1 VQVLLQGVPEGF
13 LVRRALQV
21 PQVRQG
27 LQFPHV
33 RQGLQFLQGLVGS
46 CAWRCV
52 NYQQFVG
59 IESYLL
65 IGEEGLLVVN
75 QVRQTPLLLQL

>member
-13 LVRRALQV
+13 RVRWALQV
-21 PQVRQG
+21 LQVRQ
-27 LQFPHV
+27 V
-33 RQGLQFLQGLVGS
+33 RQVLQGLQLLQGLVGS

-52 NYQQFVG
+52 NYQRFVG

-65 IGEEGLLVVN
+65 VGKEGLLVVN
-75 QVRQTPLLLQL
+75 QVGQTPLLLQL

>member
-13 LVRRALQV
+13 RVRRALQV
-21 PQVRQG
+21 LQV
-27 LQFPHV
+27 L
-33 RQGLQFLQGLVGS
+33 QGLQFLQGLVGS

-52 NYQQFVG
+52 SYQRFVG

-65 IGEEGLLVVN
+65 VGKEGLLVVN
-75 QVRQTPLLLQL
+75 QVGQTPLLLQL